1 MTSGQE
7 TRKERLER
15 ELRANLRRRKD
26 QARARRTRIS
36 AMDEA
41 DEGSP
46 PLASSDQ
53 SEGPGDGAHE
63 TKP

>member
-26 QARARRTRIS
+26 QARARRTRVS

-41 DEGSP
+41 DEGPAPPSP
-46 PLASSDQ
+46 SGQ
-53 SEGPGDGAHE
+53 SRGREDSADE